1 MAKPPATVFLVTSL
15 CRLRRAYA
23 TAVSVGMGSVDEL
36 RESLLE
42 LRDRIDGLTA
52 GSERM
57 VISPMNKMNLRSLC
71 SARKSLEEKAFRY
84 FDHTGMDDPM
94 AARQIRA
101 EKCRSSFHRATQP
114 RLGHCCWHHG
124 LDFYRFT
131 QARHTFLVKDFYPM
145 RTINS

>member
-36 RESLLE
+36 RESLLK

-84 FDHTGMDDPM
+84 FDHTAWMTQWLRGKFAPKSAGPRFIVRRSPGWVI
-94 AARQIRA
+94 AAGITA
-101 EKCRSSFHRATQP
+101 SIFI
-114 RLGHCCWHHG
+114 G
-124 LDFYRFT
+124 LLRRGTRF
-131 QARHTFLVKDFYPM
+131 
-145 RTINS
+145 S